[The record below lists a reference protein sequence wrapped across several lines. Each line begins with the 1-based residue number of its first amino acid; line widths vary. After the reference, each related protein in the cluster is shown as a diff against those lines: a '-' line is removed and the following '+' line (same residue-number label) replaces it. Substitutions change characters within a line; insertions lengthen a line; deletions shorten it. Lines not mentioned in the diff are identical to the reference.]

1 MPWAGTAP
9 FTPLAALPLFSLT
22 TAQQLW
28 TYLCGSHE
36 PGWCQP
42 QGPYTACICP
52 LQKCIHQGVFSN
64 TIPFIYVCACV
75 ALHVCVCVC
84 VHPYVPQFMYRG
96 QRMTVLSTMRIK
108 LSSFGST
115 TSTLSSRPSHRHSS
129 GLSVYL
135 STALTSPPLWKLCKC
150 MTVIVSLSWC

>member
-1 MPWAGTAP
+1 MPAP
-9 FTPLAALPLFSLT
+9 GPLHCLYMSPPKVHTSGCLLQCNT
-22 TAQQLW
+22 LH
-28 TYLCGSHE
+28 LCVCMCGST
-36 PGWCQP
+36 CM
-42 QGPYTACICP
+42 
-52 LQKCIHQGVFSN
+52 
-64 TIPFIYVCACV
+64 
-75 ALHVCVCVC
+75 CVCVC

-135 STALTSPPLWKLCKC
+135 STALTSPPLWKLYKC
-150 MTVIVSLSWC
+150 VHDCHCLPQLVLNLAWSEPQRPPATSVN